1 MLKNIDVRNYA
12 KNHGVKLWEL
22 AVYMH
27 VSDMTIT
34 RKLRAELSDADKA
47 AIIAHIDA
55 IAADRAKEKAATA

>member
-1 MLKNIDVRNYA
+1 MYEIMQKITASNFGN
-12 KNHGVKLWEL
+12 

-34 RKLRAELSDADKA
+34 RKLRAELSDTDKA